1 MLLKRR
7 LIVILFFLITF
18 SGKSQDIVDM
28 EFGNG
33 LVNTVAR
40 DSSFSVKFGARFQ
53 SLFTSAWSLSD
64 PQTSGSPQ
72 TNFLIRRSRLKFSG
86 FALSPALR
94 YKLELGLSN
103 RDISG
108 ANPFTGKA
116 PRYILDAVLKWNFHE
131 NFVLWAGQTKLPGN
145 RERVISSGDLQLVDR
160 SILNKHFNIDRDM
173 GIQLHHYFILGK
185 EFTVKEIVSLAQG
198 EGRNIM
204 TGNLGGF
211 QYTGRLEILPWGE
224 FQDYQPVDFERLNSP
239 KLALGLSYDYNNN
252 SVRTRSNSGSFMQ
265 TDSGFFETDI
275 KTIFVDAMF
284 KYSGISFMG
293 EYAKRKAKNPI
304 AVNSDGS
311 PTGDVVSSGEGL
323 NLQMGYLFKNNYE
336 IVGRYSQL
344 NPKFD
349 TYKGIE
355 QQYTLGFSKYVVGH
369 NLKIQTDIS
378 LNDLYNKPSDQLMY
392 RLQIDFHL

>member
-53 SLFTSAWSLSD
+53 SLFTSAWRLSD

-86 FALSPALR
+86 FAFSPALR

-108 ANPFTGKA
+108 ANPFTGQA

-185 EFTVKEIVSLAQG
+185 EFIVKEIVSLAQG

-224 FQDYQPVDFERLNSP
+224 FQDYQPVDFERHKSP

-275 KTIFVDAMF
+275 KTIFIDAMF
-284 KYSGISFMG
+284 KYYGISFMG
-293 EYAKRKAKNPI
+293 EYANRKAKNPT
-304 AVNSDGS
+304 AVNPDGS
-311 PTGDVVSSGEGL
+311 PTGEVVSSGEGL

-378 LNDLYNKPSDQLMY
+378 LNDLYNNSSDQLMY